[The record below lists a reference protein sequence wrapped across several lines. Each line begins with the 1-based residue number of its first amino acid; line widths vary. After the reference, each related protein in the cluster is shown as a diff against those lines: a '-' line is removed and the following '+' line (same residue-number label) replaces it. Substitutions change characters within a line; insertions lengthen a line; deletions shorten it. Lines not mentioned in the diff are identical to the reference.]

1 MSILLGVTGAIGS
14 GKSTFATFLA
24 EAEPSHAIY
33 ETWHVVG
40 EIATAFN
47 QALKAEL
54 EFEISKNDLELANQA
69 LIWLPEAI
77 SDQLHFNLV
86 WNQLAI
92 TKRDNLENP
101 ALYKKLWVY
110 LRAARE
116 NPKILDTI
124 ITAENKETYRP
135 ILQWIGGYLVA
146 KASKTIW
153 YSEILRRIDLH
164 EKGTNLIIINGVRY
178 PSDAEIVRKHGGKIV
193 QITRGDNEGD
203 KTDPTEATRDEIK
216 PDITVVN
223 NGTLGQFEKIAID
236 LINDLATGNTEK
248 FYFSTR

>member
-1 MSILLGVTGAIGS
+1 MLLGITGAIGS
-14 GKSTFATFLA
+14 GKSTFASFLA

-47 QALKAEL
+47 QAIKAEL
-54 EFEISKNDLELANQA
+54 EFETSKNDLELANQA

-77 SDQLHFNLV
+77 SDQLHFDLV

-101 ALYKKLWVY
+101 ALYEKLWHY
-110 LRAARE
+110 LQMARK
-116 NPKILDTI
+116 NPKLLSTV

-153 YSEILRRIDLH
+153 YSEILRRIDLR
-164 EKGTNLIIINGVRY
+164 EKDTNLVIINGVRY
-178 PSDAEIVRKHGGKIV
+178 PSDAEIVRKHGGKIIQV
-193 QITRGDNEGD
+193 TRNSNERDN
-203 KTDPTEATRDEIK
+203 TDPTEVMRSEIS
-216 PDITVVN
+216 PDIKIVN
-223 NGTLGQFEKIAID
+223 NGSLDQLKQVGIE
-236 LINDLATGNTEK
+236 LINDLAAGKPNEL
-248 FYFSTR
+248 YFSTK